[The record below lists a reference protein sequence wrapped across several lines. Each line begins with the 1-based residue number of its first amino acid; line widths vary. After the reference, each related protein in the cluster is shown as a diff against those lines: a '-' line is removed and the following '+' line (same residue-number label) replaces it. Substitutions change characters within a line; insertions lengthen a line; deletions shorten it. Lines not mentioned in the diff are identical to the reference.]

1 MRKNSFLLMKAFLRQ
16 QRRQKI
22 LDQDQGG
29 GRQLWIRKKVIIQ
42 RNKKY
47 RKENITNINTKSMSS
62 IWFRDRSKE
71 ATLFG
76 SPNSP
81 NHPKKNTETN
91 TKTEKH
97 RTKRRSEATLVF
109 GWGESQ
115 NPNYPLAPLRNH
127 CNQTLPQESAKKLT
141 IILFCIIIDRPEKQH
156 IFLVFP
162 SI

>member
-62 IWFRDRSKE
+62 TWFRDRRKE
-71 ATLFG
+71 ATLVG

-81 NHPKKNTETN
+81 DHPTKIQRQILKQRSTER
-91 TKTEKH
+91 KGGVKQLWCLAE
-97 RTKRRSEATLVF
+97 
-109 GWGESQ
+109 GESQ
-115 NPNYPLAPLRNH
+115 NPIYPLALLRNH
-127 CNQTLPQESAKKLT
+127 CNQTLPQESAKTLT
-141 IILFCIIIDRPEKQH
+141 IPLLLYHIIIHRP
-156 IFLVFP
+156 
-162 SI
+162 